1 MLPGLSCR
9 IRFGIA
15 ALTVALAATFADAQS
30 TLNLSRAQESQLY
43 DLASRILKHADAAG
57 CKKNSCT
64 ILVNNFAGQS
74 GMTTPLGM
82 QLADA
87 LSLQLTSQ
95 GNELHVVDRA
105 RFREFLERE
114 RIESKL
120 LEDDNAAR
128 WLAKENGANVVLVG
142 YLRGDS
148 AQKNLHVQLLDTRDF
163 AKKSPKATGR
173 VEEATFSDLAFAG
186 DLDPAEPFGKPPDLP
201 GSDTAFHFGKGAM
214 GQAVTP
220 PRCTYTPNPSYSEP
234 ARAVKLQGVLVL
246 QVLISESGAIAGE
259 QVVKGLPFGLDAQ
272 ALETVKNWR
281 CDPVTVNGQ
290 PKPSVVPIEVSFRL
304 Y

>member
-9 IRFGIA
+9 ARFGIA
-15 ALTVALAATFADAQS
+15 ALTIALAATFADAQS
-30 TLNLSRAQESQLY
+30 ALNLSRAQESQLY

-64 ILVNNFAGQS
+64 ILVNNFAGPS
-74 GMTTPLGM
+74 GATTPLGM

-87 LSLQLTSQ
+87 LSLQLASQ
-95 GNELHVVDRA
+95 GNEFHVVDRA
-105 RFREFLERE
+105 KFREFLGRE

-163 AKKSPKATGR
+163 AKKSPKATGHA
-173 VEEATFSDLAFAG
+173 EEAAFSDLGFAG

-201 GSDTAFHFGKGAM
+201 GSDTAFKFGKGAM
-214 GQAVTP
+214 GKAVTP
-220 PRCTYTPNPSYSEP
+220 PRCTYMPNPSYSDP
-234 ARAVKLQGVLVL
+234 ARAVKLQGVLVV
-246 QVLISESGAIAGE
+246 QVLISESGAITDE
-259 QVVKGLPFGLDAQ
+259 QVVKGLPFGLNAQ

-290 PKPSVVPIEVSFRL
+290 PKAVVVPIEVSFRL